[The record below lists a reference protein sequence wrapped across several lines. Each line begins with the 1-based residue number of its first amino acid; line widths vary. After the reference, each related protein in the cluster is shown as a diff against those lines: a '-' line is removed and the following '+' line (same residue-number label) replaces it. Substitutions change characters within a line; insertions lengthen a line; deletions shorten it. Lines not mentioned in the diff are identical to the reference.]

1 MFISGFKILNMKTVA
16 VIDYGM
22 GNLRSVSQAIE
33 HVALPGLYRKLSMTR
48 LRPLCKAIEQAIPK
62 RVRVQLTSDP
72 KIIQRADR
80 VVFPGQGAI
89 GGCMSALE
97 SNGLRDSLLEAMKT
111 KPFLGVCLGLQAL
124 YDFSEE
130 GGGTPC
136 LSLLAGS
143 VKRFPAEK
151 MSDNVTGLPLKV
163 PHMGW
168 NQVHQTSPH
177 PLWKGIPQD
186 TRFYFVHS
194 YYADSADAH
203 EIAGET
209 AYALRFTSAAA
220 RANIF
225 AVQFHP
231 EKSQHAGL
239 RLLENFISW
248 DGSR

>member
-1 MFISGFKILNMKTVA
+1 MNTVA

-22 GNLRSVSQAIE
+22 GNLRSVCKAIE
-33 HVALPGLYRKLSMTR
+33 HVAPGAHVR
-48 LRPLCKAIEQAIPK
+48 LTADAAEI
-62 RVRVQLTSDP
+62 
-72 KIIQRADR
+72 RAASR

-89 GGCMSALE
+89 GGCISALE
-97 SNGLRDSLLEAMKT
+97 TGGLRESILEAMKS
-111 KPFLGVCLGLQAL
+111 KPFLGICLGLQAL

-136 LSLLAGS
+136 LSLLAGA

-151 MSDNVTGLPLKV
+151 MMDEATGLPLKV

-168 NQVHQTSPH
+168 NQVRQTVAH
-177 PLWKGIPQD
+177 PLWSGIPQD

-194 YYADSADAH
+194 YYADSADPADV
-203 EIAGET
+203 AGET
-209 AYALRFTSAAA
+209 EYALRFTSAAA

-231 EKSQHAGL
+231 EKSQRGGL
-239 RLLENFISW
+239 RLLENFMSW
-248 DGSR
+248 DGNA

>member
-1 MFISGFKILNMKTVA
+1 MNTVA

-22 GNLRSVSQAIE
+22 GNLRSVCKAIE
-33 HVALPGLYRKLSMTR
+33 HVAP
-48 LRPLCKAIEQAIPK
+48 KA
-62 RVRVQLTSDP
+62 RVQLTASAAG
-72 KIIQRADR
+72 IRAASR

-89 GGCMSALE
+89 GGCMAALDRD
-97 SNGLRDSLLEAMKT
+97 GLRDSLLEAMKT
-111 KPFLGVCLGLQAL
+111 RPFLGICLGLQAL

-143 VKRFPAEK
+143 VRRFPAES
-151 MSDNVTGLPLKV
+151 MRDSITGLPLKV

-168 NQVHQTSPH
+168 NQVHQHRAH

-194 YYADSADAH
+194 YYAESAEAGD
-203 EIAGET
+203 IAGQTE
-209 AYALRFTSAAA
+209 YGVRFTSAAA

-231 EKSQHAGL
+231 EKSQRGGL
-239 RLLENFISW
+239 RLLENFVSW
-248 DGSR
+248 NGNS

>member
-1 MFISGFKILNMKTVA
+1 MNTVA

-22 GNLRSVSQAIE
+22 GNLRSVCKAIE
-33 HVALPGLYRKLSMTR
+33 HVAPGACVR
-48 LRPLCKAIEQAIPK
+48 LTADATEI
-62 RVRVQLTSDP
+62 
-72 KIIQRADR
+72 RAASR

-89 GGCMSALE
+89 GGCISALE
-97 SNGLRDSLLEAMKT
+97 TGGLRESILEAMKS
-111 KPFLGVCLGLQAL
+111 KPFLGICLGLQAL

-136 LSLLAGS
+136 LSLLAGA

-151 MSDNVTGLPLKV
+151 MKDEATGLPLKV

-168 NQVHQTSPH
+168 NQVRQTVAH
-177 PLWKGIPQD
+177 PLWSGIPQD

-194 YYADSADAH
+194 YYADSADPADV
-203 EIAGET
+203 AGET
-209 AYALRFTSAAA
+209 EYALRFTSAAA

-231 EKSQHAGL
+231 EKSQRGGL
-239 RLLENFISW
+239 RLLENFMSW
-248 DGSR
+248 DGNA

>member
-1 MFISGFKILNMKTVA
+1 MNTVA

-22 GNLRSVSQAIE
+22 GNLRSVCKAIE
-33 HVALPGLYRKLSMTR
+33 HVAP
-48 LRPLCKAIEQAIPK
+48 KA
-62 RVRVQLTSDP
+62 RVQLTASAGD
-72 KIIQRADR
+72 IRAASH

-89 GGCMSALE
+89 GGCMAALE
-97 SNGLRDSLLEAMKT
+97 RDKLRESLFEAMRI
-111 KPFLGVCLGLQAL
+111 KPFLGICLGLQAL

-136 LSLLAGS
+136 LSLLAGA

-151 MSDNVTGLPLKV
+151 MTDPTTGLPRKV

-168 NQVHQTSPH
+168 NQVRQTGAH

-194 YYADSADAH
+194 YYADSADAVD
-203 EIAGET
+203 IAGET
-209 AYALRFTSAAA
+209 EYGLRFTSAAA
-220 RANIF
+220 HANIF

-231 EKSQHAGL
+231 EKSQRGGL
-239 RLLENFISW
+239 RLLENFVSW
-248 DGSR
+248 NGSH

>member
-1 MFISGFKILNMKTVA
+1 MNTVA

-22 GNLRSVSQAIE
+22 GNLRSVCKAIE
-33 HVALPGLYRKLSMTR
+33 HVAP
-48 LRPLCKAIEQAIPK
+48 KA
-62 RVRVQLTSDP
+62 RVRLTASATD
-72 KIIQRADR
+72 IRAASR

-89 GGCMSALE
+89 GGCMTALE
-97 SNGLRDSLLEAMKT
+97 TGGLRESVLEAMHS
-111 KPFLGVCLGLQAL
+111 KPFLGICLGLQAL

-143 VKRFPAEK
+143 VKRFPVEK
-151 MSDNVTGLPLKV
+151 MTDKATGLPLKV

-177 PLWKGIPQD
+177 PLWKGISQD

-203 EIAGET
+203 DITGET

-239 RLLENFISW
+239 RLLENFMAW
-248 DGSR
+248 DGSH